1 MAKNPSVAL
10 TTAEKTARR
19 RAEEALRMGLPVCP
33 QTRRHLA
40 NVRRKMNRQR
50 YGRPGAMT
58 LPATVT
64 DSSAAH
70 SHCH

>member
-1 MAKNPSVAL
+1 MAKKPSVAL
-10 TTAEKTARR
+10 TAAEKTARR
-19 RAEEALRMGLPVCP
+19 RAEEALRTGLPVCE
-33 QTRRHLA
+33 QIQKHLA

-64 DSSAAH
+64 GSSAAH